1 MLLVLPLFP
10 VDLVALLIVY
20 FCSVDKNTRM
30 FQYYI
35 CMAGVL
41 YKKEREVLE
50 FLVQFQNQYG
60 YSPTLTEI
68 SKATGHRSNSTV
80 HSLIRSLVEKGYVQK
95 VEGNAR
101 VLKVVDTK
109 INSVMRGNSPS
120 IELPLMGFI
129 AAGRPLEPH
138 TDPNATFQVSASM
151 LSGQKT
157 AYVLQV
163 KGESLIED
171 GILDGD
177 YVVIEKE
184 KEVHQGD
191 IVVALVDDNLATLKK
206 FYTENDR
213 VVLRPANS
221 TMQPIYPNRL
231 TLQGRVVG
239 LVRKFL

>member
-1 MLLVLPLFP
+1 
-10 VDLVALLIVY
+10 
-20 FCSVDKNTRM
+20 
-30 FQYYI
+30 
-35 CMAGVL
+35 MAGVL

-68 SKATGHRSNSTV
+68 AKATGHRSNSTV
-80 HSLIRSLVEKGYVQK
+80 HSLIRSLVEKNYVQK

-101 VLKVVDTK
+101 VLKVVDSK

-231 TLQGRVVG
+231 TIQGRVVG